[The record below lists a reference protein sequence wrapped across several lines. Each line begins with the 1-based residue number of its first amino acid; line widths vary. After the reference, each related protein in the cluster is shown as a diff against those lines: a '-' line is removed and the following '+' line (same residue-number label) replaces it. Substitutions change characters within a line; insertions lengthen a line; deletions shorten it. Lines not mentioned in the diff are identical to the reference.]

1 MERAISKPITMI
13 GDTGGRDFALQAV
26 SFGNSS
32 YIFSVE
38 ASQLVHEVS
47 RSKREVDYY
56 SGDPCVLM
64 FTGENDDIV
73 LVTEPIRYIKL
84 IDASIQQLC

>member
-1 MERAISKPITMI
+1 MERAVSKPSTMI
-13 GDTGGRDFALQAV
+13 GDTGGRDFTLQAV

-38 ASQLVHEVS
+38 ASQLLEVS
-47 RSKREVDYY
+47 RSKREVEYY
-56 SGDPCVLM
+56 SGIICVLL

-73 LVTEPIRYIKL
+73 LVTEPIR
-84 IDASIQQLC
+84 